1 MIFARPAPVRMTHL
15 GVSST
20 PNPLLEAVEA
30 FGATRTQILFTIE
43 LPSAMPTGCRF
54 LERCGYAQSG
64 CKSDQPLAEIEP
76 GRLARCSRAADI
88 ELPGATA

>member
-1 MIFARPAPVRMTHL
+1 
-15 GVSST
+15 
-20 PNPLLEAVEA
+20 
-30 FGATRTQILFTIE
+30 
-43 LPSAMPTGCRF
+43 MPTGCRF